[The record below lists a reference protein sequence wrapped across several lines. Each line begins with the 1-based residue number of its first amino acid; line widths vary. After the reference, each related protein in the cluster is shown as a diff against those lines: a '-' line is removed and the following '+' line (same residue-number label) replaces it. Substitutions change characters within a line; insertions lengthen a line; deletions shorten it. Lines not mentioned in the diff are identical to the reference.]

1 MRMNIIIDSQNGTTV
16 VWTSKWLFVVI
27 SIDFMQMIFII
38 IYGSSRRGRLPRGG
52 GLAENG

>member
-1 MRMNIIIDSQNGTTV
+1 MD
-16 VWTSKWLFVVI
+16 VWTSKFLMEAI

-38 IYGSSRRGRLPRGG
+38 ICGSSRRGRLPRGG